1 MLIKKTSLMLILV
14 LLLVSGGIGC
24 NPTTTPDPNQSQPV
38 KVGAILTLSGSG
50 EEIGKL
56 CRRGFELGIE
66 AANKETK
73 GRKIEVIYE
82 DSKTQGADGLTIYNK
97 LVSTDGV
104 KLTVV
109 QSTVVAS
116 AVAPAA
122 EQGKVLMIGTNS
134 VQKGL
139 AKGKNYIMRLYPDAE
154 LSADTVSGYVKSR
167 YKRLAVFY
175 LQNVYGQA
183 AFQAVSQKFPGD
195 GRQIVFSEP
204 VAPDASDLRTLI
216 SKMLTTKPDAIFTP
230 VYGSVST
237 ALIRQIRERDQNIPI
252 IGDVPLANPTVYKPL
267 GTAGDGMVLPATP
280 MDGGI
285 ARTPLQ
291 EQFIRDY
298 VARFGDNPSISVAIH
313 YDIARLLSDA
323 IANTDGSPEAVRKYI
338 IGQQNY
344 NGLTAGLRFDQ
355 DGESL
360 MELIPLR
367 VGGGN
372 LAAIA
377 EAKTA
382 GAGK

>member
-1 MLIKKTSLMLILV
+1 MMIKRMSLILTVV
-14 LLLVSGGIGC
+14 LFLVSTHIGC
-24 NPTTTPDPNQSQPV
+24 NPPVTDRSQPV
-38 KVGAILTLSGSG
+38 KIGAILTLSGSG

-56 CRRGFELGIE
+56 CRRGFELGVE
-66 AANKETK
+66 AANRETK
-73 GRKIEVIYE
+73 GRKIDVVYE
-82 DSKTQGADGLTIYNK
+82 DSKTQGADGLTAFNK
-97 LVSTDGV
+97 VVGTDGV

-122 EQGKVLMIGTNS
+122 EQAKILMIGTNS

-139 AKGKNYIMRLYPDAE
+139 AKGKNYIVRFYPDAE
-154 LSADTVSGYVKSR
+154 LSANTVSGYVKSK

-183 AFQAVSQKFPGD
+183 AFQAVSQNFPGD

-216 SKMLTTKPDAIFTP
+216 AKMVTTKPDAIFTP

-237 ALIRQIRERDQNIPI
+237 ALIRQIRERDPNIPI

-267 GTAGDGMVLPATP
+267 GVAGEGMVLPATP
-280 MDGGI
+280 LDGGI
-285 ARTPLQ
+285 AQTPLQ

-298 VARFGDNPSISVAIH
+298 VAKFGDNPSVSVAIH
-313 YDIARLLSDA
+313 YDIARLLCDA
-323 IANTDGSPEAVRKYI
+323 IANTDGSPEAVRKYL
-338 IGQQNY
+338 IGVQNY

-355 DGESL
+355 DGESI

-367 VGGGN
+367 VTAGK
-372 LAAIA
+372 LVAIA
-377 EAKTA
+377 EAKGV

>member
-1 MLIKKTSLMLILV
+1 MIIKRMSLVLTIV
-14 LLLVSGGIGC
+14 LLLVSTHIGC
-24 NPTTTPDPNQSQPV
+24 NPPVTDQNQTV
-38 KVGAILTLSGSG
+38 KIGAILTLSGSG

-56 CRRGFELGIE
+56 CRRGFELGVE
-66 AANKETK
+66 AANRETK
-73 GRKIEVIYE
+73 GRKIEIVYE
-82 DSKTQGADGLTIYNK
+82 DSKTQGTDGLTAFNK
-97 LVSTDGV
+97 VVSTDGV

-122 EQGKVLMIGTNS
+122 EQAKILMIGTNS

-139 AKGKNYIMRLYPDAE
+139 AKGKNYIVRFYPDAE
-154 LSADTVSGYVKSR
+154 LSANTVSGYVKSK

-183 AFQAVSQKFPGD
+183 AFQAVSQNFPGD

-216 SKMLTTKPDAIFTP
+216 AKMVTTKPDAIFTP

-237 ALIRQIRERDQNIPI
+237 ALIRQIRERDPNIPI

-267 GTAGDGMVLPATP
+267 GAAGEGMVLPATP

-298 VARFGDNPSISVAIH
+298 VARFKENPSISVAIH

-323 IANTDGSPEAVRKYI
+323 IANTDGSPEGIRAYI
-338 IGQQNY
+338 IAQQHY
-344 NGLTAGLRFDQ
+344 NGLVAGLRFDQ

-367 VGGGN
+367 VTAGN
-372 LAAIA
+372 LAVIA
-377 EAKTA
+377 DAKTA
-382 GAGK
+382 ASGK

>member
-1 MLIKKTSLMLILV
+1 MLIKKTSLILALA
-14 LLLVSGGIGC
+14 LLLVTGGAGC
-24 NPTTTPDPNQSQPV
+24 NPTPPTANPGQQPV
-38 KVGAILTLSGSG
+38 RIGAVLTLSGSG

-56 CRRGFELGIE
+56 CRRGFELGAE
-66 AANKETK
+66 AANRETK
-73 GRKIEVIYE
+73 GRKIEVVYE
-82 DSKTQGADGLTIYNK
+82 DSKTQGADGLTAFNK
-97 LVSTDGV
+97 LVNTDGV

-116 AVAPAA
+116 AVAPTA

-139 AKGKNYIMRLYPDAE
+139 AKGKNYIIRFYPDAE
-154 LSADTVSGYVKSR
+154 SSADTVAGYVKSR

-183 AFQAVSQKFPGD
+183 AFQAVSQKFPGE

-216 SKMLTTKPDAIFTP
+216 SKMLTTKPDVIFTP

-237 ALIRQIRERDQNIPI
+237 ALVRQIREQNPTIPI

-267 GTAGDGMVLPATP
+267 GAAGEGMVLPATP

-298 VARFGDNPSISVAIH
+298 VAKFGDNPSSSVAIH
-313 YDIARLLSDA
+313 YDIARLISDA
-323 IANTDGSPEAVRKYI
+323 VANTDGSPEAVRKYI
-338 IGQQNY
+338 LAQQNY
-344 NGLTAGLRFDQ
+344 NGLVAGLRFDQ

-367 VGGGN
+367 VGSGN

-377 EAKTA
+377 EAKSAAT
-382 GAGK
+382 GK

>member
-1 MLIKKTSLMLILV
+1 MLNKRRYFIFLLALV
-14 LLLVSGGIGC
+14 LASGGIGC
-24 NPTTTPDPNQSQPV
+24 NPTTKQPQSV
-38 KVGAILTLSGSG
+38 RIGAVLTLSGSG

-56 CRRGFELGIE
+56 CRRGFELGAE
-66 AANKETK
+66 AANRETK
-73 GRKIEVIYE
+73 GPKIEVIYE
-82 DSKTQGADGLTIYNK
+82 DSKTQGADGLTAFNK
-97 LVSTDGV
+97 LVSSDGV
-104 KLTVV
+104 KIAVV

-116 AVAPAA
+116 AVAPTA
-122 EQGKVLMIGTNS
+122 EQSKVLMIGTNS

-139 AKGKNYIMRLYPDAE
+139 ANGKNYIMRFYPDAE
-154 LSADTVSGYVKSR
+154 LSADTVAGYVKAR

-183 AFQAVSQKFPGD
+183 AFQAVSQRFPGD

-216 SKMLTTKPDAIFTP
+216 SKMLTTKPDVIFTP

-237 ALIRQIRERDQNIPI
+237 ALIRQIREQDPNIPI

-267 GTAGDGMVLPATP
+267 GATGDGMVLPATP

-298 VARFGDNPSISVAIH
+298 LAKFGENPSVSVAIH

-338 IGQQNY
+338 ISQQNY

-355 DGESL
+355 YGESL

-367 VGGGN
+367 VVGGK
-372 LAAIA
+372 LISIA
-377 EAKTA
+377 ESKAA
-382 GAGK
+382 AAGK

>member
-1 MLIKKTSLMLILV
+1 L
-14 LLLVSGGIGC
+14 
-24 NPTTTPDPNQSQPV
+24 
-38 KVGAILTLSGSG
+38 
-50 EEIGKL
+50 
-56 CRRGFELGIE
+56 ELGVE
-66 AANKETK
+66 DANRETK
-73 GRKIEVIYE
+73 GRKIEVVYE
-82 DSKTQGADGLTIYNK
+82 DSKTQGADGLTAFNK
-97 LVSTDGV
+97 LVSTDGI

-116 AVAPAA
+116 AVAPTA
-122 EQGKVLMIGTNS
+122 EQAKVLMVGTNS

-139 AKGKNYIMRLYPDAE
+139 AQGKNYIIRLYPDAE
-154 LSADTVSGYVKSR
+154 MSADTVSGYVKSR

-183 AFQAVSQKFPGD
+183 AFQAVSQKFPGE
-195 GRQIVFSEP
+195 GREIVFAEP

-237 ALIRQIRERDQNIPI
+237 ALIRQIRERDANIPI
-252 IGDVPLANPTVYKPL
+252 IGDVPLANPTVYVPL
-267 GTAGDGMVLPATP
+267 GAAGEGMVLPATP

-285 ARTPLQ
+285 ARTPQQ

-298 VARFGDNPSISVAIH
+298 VARFNENPSISVSIH

-323 IANTDGSPEAVRKYI
+323 IANTDGSPEAVRSYI

-344 NGLTAGLRFDQ
+344 NGLTAGLRFNQ

-360 MELIPLR
+360 MELVTLR
-367 VGGGN
+367 VESGK
-372 LAAIA
+372 LAAITG
-377 EAKTA
+377 AKA
-382 GAGK
+382 VAAGK

>member
-1 MLIKKTSLMLILV
+1 MLIKRTSLILTLV

-24 NPTTTPDPNQSQPV
+24 NPAPPADPGQQPV
-38 KVGAILTLSGSG
+38 RVGAILTLSGSG

-56 CRRGFELGIE
+56 CRRGFELGVE
-66 AANKETK
+66 AANRETK

-82 DSKTQGADGLTIYNK
+82 DSKTQGTDGLTAFNK
-97 LVSTDGV
+97 LVNTDGV

-122 EQGKVLMIGTNS
+122 EQNKILMVGTNS

-139 AKGKNYIMRLYPDAE
+139 AKGKNYIIRFYPDSGSSAE
-154 LSADTVSGYVKSR
+154 TVADYVKSR

-175 LQNVYGQA
+175 LQNVYGQS
-183 AFQAVSQKFPGD
+183 AFQAVSQKFPGE

-216 SKMLTTKPDAIFTP
+216 SKMQTTKPDVIFTP

-237 ALIRQIRERDQNIPI
+237 ALIRQIREQNPTVPI

-267 GTAGDGMVLPATP
+267 GAAGEGMVLPATP

-298 VARFGDNPSISVAIH
+298 VARFGENPSISVSIH
-313 YDIARLLSDA
+313 YDIARLISDA
-323 IANTDGSPEAVRKYI
+323 VANTDGSPEAVRRYI
-338 IGQQNY
+338 LAQQNY
-344 NGLTAGLRFDQ
+344 NGLVAGLRFDQ

-367 VGGGN
+367 VGSGN

-377 EAKTA
+377 EAKSAA
-382 GAGK
+382 GGR